1 MPRSLDFGAAYYPEH
16 WHEAQWPRDIEL
28 MRAAGFT
35 VVRLAEFAW
44 STMEPEEGRYEF
56 DWLERAIDLLSAA
69 GIETVLGTPTAAPPA
84 WLTQRYPSTLATIDM
99 QGHRDSH
106 GARCHYC
113 VNDPI
118 YHEKSTAIAN
128 AMAERF
134 GLREDVVGWQ
144 IDNEYSRVCYCPAC
158 RANFRSFLQSRFGD
172 LEMLNQRWAA
182 AYWSE
187 TYQSWD
193 QIDPPAHT
201 VSNPGLVLAW
211 REFITESYR
220 VFQGKQV
227 AAIRAH
233 VGPKVWITHN
243 FMKWF
248 DGFDHYTMCQDLD
261 LASWDW
267 YEPAGWVD
275 PLASGAMHDLV
286 RGYKRRNFWLMETQP
301 GHVNWSRTNID
312 LQPGRARAW
321 AWHAIGHGADAVL
334 YWQWR
339 NALNGQ
345 EQMHGSLIDQSGQ
358 PRPFYAEAQAVGAE
372 LARARDVLAGTSV
385 QASVAVLHDFGSRW
399 LLDNQRHHGDFDYI
413 EHLLRVYRAIAGQNI
428 SVDVVS
434 ADVDLSEYTVVIAP
448 ALTLFTPERIE
459 RLKAFAQRGHLVLG
473 PRTGTRDSA
482 AKFWEERPPAGLR
495 DLAGCEVE
503 EYYALG
509 EPVEITGDDVEGHA
523 DTWAERLK
531 VLAEDARVI
540 ARYRGN
546 NGWLD
551 RQPAIVQRSTGSGS
565 ITVFG
570 GQFDVAVL
578 RAMLAPILDR
588 ANIRPVIAVPDGVEA
603 LRRVGSDGREVLILV
618 DHNGVERQVSL
629 AGRWFD
635 HLTGDTVSEA
645 LTLKPF
651 GVAVLTEA

>member
-16 WHEAQWPRDIEL
+16 WPEAQWPRDIEL

-44 STMEPEEGRYEF
+44 STMEPEEDRYDL
-56 DWLERAIDLLSAA
+56 DWLERAIDLLSSA
-69 GIETVLGTPTAAPPA
+69 GIATVLGTPTAAPPA

-118 YHEKSTAIAN
+118 YHDKSAAIAN

-134 GLREDVVGWQ
+134 GSRADVIGWQ
-144 IDNEYSRVCYCPAC
+144 IDNEYSRVCYCQTC
-158 RANFRSFLQSRFGD
+158 RTGFRSFLQRRFSD
-172 LEMLNQRWAA
+172 LETLNRRWAA

-193 QIDPPAHT
+193 QIDPPGHA
-201 VSNPGLVLAW
+201 VSNPGLALAW
-211 REFITESYR
+211 RDFITESYR
-220 VFQGKQV
+220 VFQGKQ
-227 AAIRAH
+227 ATAIRAH
-233 VGPKVWITHN
+233 VGPDVWITHN

-248 DGFDHYTMCQDLD
+248 DGFDHYTMSQDLD

-267 YEPAGWVD
+267 YEPAGWSD

-286 RGYKRRNFWLMETQP
+286 RGYKRRTFWLMETQP

-358 PRPFYAEAQAVGAE
+358 PRPFYAEAQAVGAD
-372 LARARDVLAGTSV
+372 LARAREVLAGTTV
-385 QASVAVLHDFGSRW
+385 QSRVAILHDFGSRW

-413 EHLLRVYRAIAGQNI
+413 QHLLRAYGAIAGQNI

-434 ADVDLSEYTVVIAP
+434 ADADLAPYAVVIAP
-448 ALTLFTPERIE
+448 ALALFTPERIE
-459 RLKAFAQRGHLVLG
+459 RLKAFAQHGHLVLS

-482 AKFWEERPPAGLR
+482 ASFWQERAPAGLR
-495 DLAGCEVE
+495 ELAGCEVE
-503 EYYALG
+503 EYYALDEAIAIEG
-509 EPVEITGDDVEGHA
+509 EVAGSV

-531 VLAEDARVI
+531 VLADNVRVI
-540 ARYRGN
+540 ARYHGA

-551 RQPAIVQRSTGSGS
+551 GRPAIVRRPTASGS
-565 ITVFG
+565 VTVFG
-570 GQFDVAVL
+570 GQFDVATL
-578 RAMLAPILDR
+578 RSALAPILET
-588 ANIRPVIAVPDGVEA
+588 AGISPVMAVPDGVEA
-603 LRRVGSDGREVLILV
+603 LRRVGVDGRDIVILI
-618 DHNGVERQVSL
+618 DHTGV
-629 AGRWFD
+629 GRTMPLDGSWVNQ
-635 HLTGDTVSEA
+635 LSSQAVQGT
-645 LTLKPF
+645 LTLEPY
-651 GVAVLTEA
+651 GVAVLAAT

>member
-1 MPRSLDFGAAYYPEH
+1 M
-16 WHEAQWPRDIEL
+16 
-28 MRAAGFT
+28 
-35 VVRLAEFAW
+35 LA
-44 STMEPEEGRYEF
+44 M
-56 DWLERAIDLLSAA
+56 
-69 GIETVLGTPTAAPPA
+69 
-84 WLTQRYPSTLATIDM
+84 IDM

-118 YHEKSTAIAN
+118 YHEKSTAIAD
-128 AMAERF
+128 AMARRF
-134 GLREDVVGWQ
+134 GSRVDVIGWQ
-144 IDNEYSRVCYCPAC
+144 IDNEYSRVCYCPTC
-158 RANFRSFLQSRFGD
+158 RANFRSFLQGRFGD
-172 LEMLNQRWAA
+172 LETLNQRWAA

-187 TYQSWD
+187 TYQSWE

-211 REFITESYR
+211 REFVTESYR

-227 AAIRAH
+227 AAIRPH
-233 VGPKVWITHN
+233 VGREVWITHN

-248 DGFDHYTMCQDLD
+248 DGFDHYMMSQDLD

-267 YEPAGWVD
+267 YEPTGWAD
-275 PLASGAMHDLV
+275 PLTSGAMHDLV

-312 LQPGRARAW
+312 LRPGQARAW

-358 PRPFYAEAQAVGAE
+358 PRPFYAEAQAVGAV
-372 LARARDVLAGTSV
+372 LARARDVLAGTTV
-385 QASVAVLHDFGSRW
+385 QARVAVLHDFGSRW

-413 EHLLRVYRAIAGQNI
+413 EHLLRAYRAIAGQNI

-434 ADVDLSEYTVVIAP
+434 ADVDLSTYTVVIAP
-448 ALTLFTPERIE
+448 ALALFTPERIE
-459 RLKAFAQRGHLVLG
+459 RLKAFTQRGHLVLS

-482 AKFWEERPPAGLR
+482 AAFWQERAPAGLR

-503 EYYALG
+503 EYYALADPIAIAG
-509 EPVEITGDDVEGHA
+509 EIEGSA

-531 VLAEDARVI
+531 ILADDARII
-540 ARYRGN
+540 ARYRGDN
-546 NGWLD
+546 AWLD
-551 RQPAIVQRSTGSGS
+551 GQPAIVQRSTIGGSV
-565 ITVFG
+565 TVLG
-570 GQFDVAVL
+570 GQFDATTLRSALTSILATAGIAAV
-578 RAMLAPILDR
+578 MS
-588 ANIRPVIAVPDGVEA
+588 VPDGVEA
-603 LRRVGSDGREVLILV
+603 LRRVGADGREVLILI
-618 DHNGVERQVSL
+618 DHRGIERQVPL
-629 AGRWFD
+629 DGPWRN
-635 HLTGDTVSEA
+635 HLTGVDVSG
-645 LTLKPF
+645 TLRLEPY
-651 GVAVLTEA
+651 GVAVLTNS